1 MANAGQGRGREEVPM
16 SPGLR
21 VIGIRFKT
29 LRASALRSQSR
40 GPLSWPHLQCF
51 YFCPGDSSCSC
62 LLLHC
67 VSGMEPTS
75 LVTSEARGMWQGI
88 LIHKGI
94 SNRISR
100 HGLRQAWDL
109 TRTGQPCEEM
119 SVNGR
124 RPKGTGWTYRGGSC
138 SCWMF
143 SGPLC
148 VDMEICM
155 YSQENTC
162 ECT

>member
-21 VIGIRFKT
+21 VISISFKP

-94 SNRISR
+94 S
-100 HGLRQAWDL
+100 
-109 TRTGQPCEEM
+109 TGSHAM
-119 SVNGR
+119 VSV
-124 RPKGTGWTYRGGSC
+124 RPG
-138 SCWMF
+138 
-143 SGPLC
+143 
-148 VDMEICM
+148 I
-155 YSQENTC
+155 
-162 ECT
+162 